1 MRAWF
6 QVKHHELAKCR
17 IAVAV
22 DFGEEAFAGYCS
34 TLGAPAARYFEKGGR
49 ECRRQWVVR
58 REANVRLFRALWRQ
72 LRDVEEGEVRE
83 VTGQMP
89 RKAAKVAA

>member
-6 QVKHHELAKCR
+6 QVKHPTLAKCR
-17 IAVAV
+17 IAVVV
-22 DFGEEAFAGYCS
+22 DVGESAFAGYAQ
-34 TLGAPAARYFEKGGR
+34 TLGAPASRYFEKGGR
-49 ECRRQWVVR
+49 ECRRQWIVR

-72 LRDVEEGEVRE
+72 LRDAEEGEVRE

-89 RKAAKVAA
+89 AKAAA

>member
-6 QVKHHELAKCR
+6 QIKHPTLAKCR
-17 IAVAV
+17 IVVAV
-22 DFGEEAFAGYCS
+22 DVGEKPFAGYAE
-34 TLGAPAARYFEKGGR
+34 TLGATAVRYFEKGGR
-49 ECRRQWVVR
+49 ECRRQWIVR

-72 LRDVEEGEVRE
+72 LRGAEEGEVRE

-89 RKAAKVAA
+89 QKVAA